1 MRETLINWPR
11 RAGLNQGGPW
21 GRSHGTG
28 TIAWNVFNK
37 FSGLGLGQ
45 DTEEEEEVWEDLDSE
60 EEEKRKKLLEYLR
73 AATGED
79 LEDPASEEEQ
89 KKRIN

>member
-1 MRETLINWPR
+1 M
-11 RAGLNQGGPW
+11 
-21 GRSHGTG
+21 
-28 TIAWNVFNK
+28 
-37 FSGLGLGQ
+37 
-45 DTEEEEEVWEDLDSE
+45 WEDLDSE